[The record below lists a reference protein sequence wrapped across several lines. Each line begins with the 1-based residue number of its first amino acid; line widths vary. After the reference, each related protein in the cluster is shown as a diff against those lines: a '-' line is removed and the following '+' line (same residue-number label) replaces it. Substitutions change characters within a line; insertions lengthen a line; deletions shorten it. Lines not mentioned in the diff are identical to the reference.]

1 MAREEPYDAYI
12 RPMLTDHYQITMAY
26 SYWKNGSHMDPSVF
40 EAFFRKCPFKG
51 EFAVFAGVDEVQ
63 RFLKE
68 FRFRVEEVDFLRTA
82 LPQGCDEGFF
92 QWLSSIDASSLQ
104 VYALPAGTLCF
115 PKIPVIRIEGP
126 LAVAQLC
133 ETTILNL
140 INFAS
145 LAATNATRFVH
156 AAGESKTM
164 VEFGLRRAQGPDG
177 AMTASKYCYLGGFHA
192 TSNVL
197 AGMKHGIPVSGT
209 HAHAY
214 VSSYISEED
223 LKLRTLGDFDLMTLS
238 KQYRDDMGVQ
248 GNDGELVAFVSYA
261 LAFPTHFLALVDT
274 YDTLNSGI
282 PNFLC
287 VALALYKAGFQAVG
301 IRLDS
306 GDLSFISRKARELF
320 KSAALRY
327 DLPFLAS
334 LTIVASNEINERVL
348 LSLKEQGHEIDM
360 FGVGTHLVT
369 CQSQP
374 ALGMVYKLVEIRGH
388 PRIKLSDEKEK
399 VTLPGKKLPYRLYGA
414 GNIPLL
420 DLLVPDNE
428 QVPQPGE
435 RLLVRHPFEE
445 TKRAYVTPV
454 RVECLSVLIWDHGTV
469 LPLSTLEE
477 GRSRVKQ
484 QMASMRQD
492 YTRFLNPTP
501 YKVSVTD
508 ALFRYLAELWMEE
521 LPIRELR

>member
-1 MAREEPYDAYI
+1 
-12 RPMLTDHYQITMAY
+12 
-26 SYWKNGSHMDPSVF
+26 MDPSVF

-63 RFLKE
+63 GFLKGFGFTE
-68 FRFRVEEVDFLRTA
+68 KEVNYLRSV

-115 PKIPVIRIEGP
+115 PKVPVIRIEGP
-126 LAVAQLC
+126 LAIAQLC

-140 INFAS
+140 INFSS
-145 LAATNATRFVH
+145 LVATNATRFVH
-156 AAGESKTM
+156 AAGETKQM

-197 AGMKHGIPVSGT
+197 AGMMHGIPVSGT

-214 VSSYISEED
+214 VSSYITEED
-223 LKLRTLGDFDLMTLS
+223 LQFRQLGEFDIMTLS
-238 KQYRDDMGVQ
+238 KQYRDEMNVQ

-274 YDTLNSGI
+274 YDTINSGI

-287 VALALYKAGFQAVG
+287 VALALHKAGYQAVG

-306 GDLSFISRKARELF
+306 GDLSFISRKARQLF
-320 KSAALRY
+320 QAAATRY
-327 DLPFLAS
+327 SLPFLAS
-334 LTIVASNEINERVL
+334 MTIVASNEINERVL
-348 LSLKEQGHEIDM
+348 LSLKEQGHEIDV

-374 ALGMVYKLVEIRGH
+374 ALGMVYKLVEIRGF

-399 VTLPGKKLPYRLYGA
+399 ITLPGKKLPYRLYGSENA
-414 GNIPLL
+414 PLL

-428 QVPQPGE
+428 PAPQPGE
-435 RLLVRHPFEE
+435 HLLVRHPFEE

-454 RVECLSVLIWDHGTV
+454 RVERLSELIWDHGV
-469 LPLSTLEE
+469 ANPLSSLEE
-477 GRSRVKQ
+477 ARSRVKQ
-484 QMASMRQD
+484 QMASMRSD
-492 YTRFLNPTP
+492 HTRFLNPTP

-508 ALFRYLAELWMEE
+508 ALFKYLAELWMKE